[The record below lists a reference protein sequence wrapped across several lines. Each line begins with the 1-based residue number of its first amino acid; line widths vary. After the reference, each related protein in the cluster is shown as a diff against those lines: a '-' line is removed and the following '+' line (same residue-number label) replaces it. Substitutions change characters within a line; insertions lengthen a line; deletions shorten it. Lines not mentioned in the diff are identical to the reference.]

1 MKLFLASS
9 FAEVSELFVT
19 FDHNECVGKTVTF
32 IATASIPEKMTFYVG
47 AGRKA
52 LESLGLLIDELD
64 ISTAGED
71 EIALR
76 LAKNDYVY
84 VSGGNTFYLLQELKR
99 TGADRLIIEQ
109 IKSGKTYIGE
119 SAGAVVLAADIEY
132 IGALDDSKTA
142 PNLDSYASL
151 GVIEFY
157 PLPHHTNFPFKKA
170 VEQTQQDYSEHLD
183 LRPFSNAEAIVMK
196 DGCDKLLKK

>member
-19 FDHNECVGKTVTF
+19 FDHSECVAKTVTF
-32 IATASIPEKMTFYVG
+32 IATASIPEKMTFYVD

-71 EIALR
+71 EIALK
-76 LAKNDYVY
+76 LARNEYVY

-132 IGALDDSKTA
+132 IGALDDSRAA
-142 PNLDSYASL
+142 PDLGSYASL

-170 VEQTQQDYSEHLD
+170 VEQAQHEFSEHLD
-183 LRPFSNAEAIVMK
+183 LRPFSNAEAIVME